1 MNTLPDAVHHQ
12 PAQFARPWRPSA
24 LLGGT
29 AALHVGALGAVIAQ
43 PGMLPWAAA
52 SLGAAHLLL
61 GTAGLWP
68 RSTLLGPTLLRLP
81 PSAAGCIALTFDDG
95 PNPALT
101 PYVLDQLDAHR
112 ARATFFC
119 IGEHARRHPDLVA
132 EIARRGHAIE
142 NHSEHHR
149 LHFSTFGPAR
159 IQREIAEAQQ
169 VLTEL
174 SGQTPRFFRAPA
186 GLRNVFLEPVLCR
199 LGLRLAAWT
208 RRGFDTLSDANADR
222 VTARL
227 VRRLAG
233 RDILLMHDGNPGHE
247 AGGRPVIHAVLPRVL
262 AAIDD
267 AGLRHVTLREAVAP

>member
-1 MNTLPDAVHHQ
+1 MNTVPHTLDRH
-12 PAQFARPWRPSA
+12 PAEFARPWRPSA
-24 LLGGT
+24 LLGG
-29 AALHVGALGAVIAQ
+29 AAAVHVGALGAVIAQ

-52 SLGAAHLLL
+52 SLGATHLLL

-81 PSAAGCIALTFDDG
+81 ASAAGAIALTFDDG

-101 PYVLDQLDAHR
+101 PYVLDRLDAHR

-119 IGEHARRHPDLVA
+119 IGEHARRHPDLIA
-132 EIARRGHAIE
+132 EIVRRGHAIE
-142 NHSEHHR
+142 NHSQHHR

-159 IQREIAEAQQ
+159 IQREIVEAQQ

-199 LGLRLAAWT
+199 LGLCLAAWT
-208 RRGFDTLSDANADR
+208 RRGFDTLSDANAER
-222 VTARL
+222 VSARL
-227 VRRLAG
+227 LRRLAE
-233 RDILLMHDGNPGHE
+233 RDILLMHDGNPGHD
-247 AGGRPVIHAVLPRVL
+247 AAGRPVIHDVLPRVL
-262 AAIDD
+262 DAIDA